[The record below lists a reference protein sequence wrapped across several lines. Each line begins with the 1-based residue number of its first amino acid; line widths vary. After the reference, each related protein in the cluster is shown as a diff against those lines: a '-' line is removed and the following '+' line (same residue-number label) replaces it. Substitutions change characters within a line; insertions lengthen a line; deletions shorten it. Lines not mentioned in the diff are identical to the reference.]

1 MENEA
6 KKASKVWLVPTI
18 IAAVLLVALI
28 AFMLILGKGTKAVSD
43 GTQTLAESVAPL
55 KDGTAQ
61 LSDGVDQYTEGV
73 DTIHKAM
80 PTLTDGIQQY
90 TEGVDTLN
98 GYMKTLNSA
107 APALASGV
115 QQLSDGAA
123 QLDSYYDDMNS
134 IADTV
139 AATLNKVRTE
149 VNGNASYQLLLTGA
163 QGVADQLDVSKGTF
177 AKGVVGMDTI
187 IDNVDNAAASLA
199 DLNKNA
205 DLLGQLFVGAA
216 GAENMQQSTFADL
229 AVAGGLSDAQVQAL
243 SPLYAGWLAYN
254 GGDSYKATLTL
265 PAIAAQCY
273 QKAGGDQVAAATAY
287 AQLSGQDVSTFATQ
301 LAAYQA
307 AQSNAKGYIYG
318 LAVAGNT
325 VHTNLHTATK
335 DTANMKPVD
344 IADATVAAL
353 TQNKKDPMQNIH
365 TAASQVSAGIPQV
378 IDTIC
383 SNLENGAAEQ
393 VDTGNPKSLKSQLK
407 AYTEGVRTLN
417 GGLQTLN
424 SSVNG
429 KNGLVSSVA
438 QLYKDGS
445 AKLAENS
452 QALRD
457 GVKQL
462 ADGAKQLSEN
472 SKALRD
478 GASQLKD
485 AAPALIDGI
494 GQLKDG
500 AKQVNGFTPVH

>member
-98 GYMKTLNSA
+98 GYMEKLNAA
-107 APALASGV
+107 APELASGV
-115 QQLSDGAA
+115 QKLNDGSALLKA
-123 QLDSYYDDMNS
+123 NS
-134 IADTV
+134 GTLLAGVDTV
-139 AATLNKVRTE
+139 
-149 VNGNASYQLLLTGA
+149 S
-163 QGVADQLDVSKGTF
+163 
-177 AKGVVGMDTI
+177 
-187 IDNVDNAAASLA
+187 
-199 DLNKNA
+199 
-205 DLLGQLFVGAA
+205 
-216 GAENMQQSTFADL
+216 
-229 AVAGGLSDAQVQAL
+229 GGLDDL
-243 SPLYAGWLAYN
+243 
-254 GGDSYKATLTL
+254 
-265 PAIAAQCY
+265 
-273 QKAGGDQVAAATAY
+273 KAGVKKIESGAY
-287 AQLSGQDVSTFATQ
+287 ADESALNVANEF
-301 LAAYQA
+301 LAAYNQDGTAAQKKNFVAAKAKEFFAPVISYYASAQVYAMLEPTYNSTQKTLGDVQNGIKAMTAYCTAVGNIGKAMQAGQMPATSITDDMVVQAITSQGANGQIVVATTKSLVSTYNAEKAKAWDAANSANNIQMVTETIYLMNGVQATTSQTLSTLGTFKDQA
-307 AQSNAKGYIYG
+307 AKGATKEAEADAIGRIGSVSTALVGYAGVKANLSKVYDGIDLLKAGVNGTFKSG
-318 LAVAGNT
+318 LAKYTDGVAQ
-325 VHTNLHTATK
+325 V
-335 DTANMKPVD
+335 
-344 IADATVAAL
+344 ADGVA
-353 TQNKKDPMQNIH
+353 
-365 TAASQVSAGIPQV
+365 
-378 IDTIC
+378 
-383 SNLENGAAEQ
+383 
-393 VDTGNPKSLKSQLK
+393 
-407 AYTEGVRTLN
+407 
-417 GGLQTLN
+417 TLN

-429 KNGLVSSVA
+429 KNGLVSSVS

-445 AKLAENS
+445 KKLAENS
-452 QALRD
+452 DALRD

>member
-80 PTLTDGIQQY
+80 PTLTDGVQQY

-98 GYMKTLNSA
+98 GYMKTLNAA
-107 APALASGV
+107 APTLASGV
-115 QQLSDGAA
+115 QQLYDGAVQLNNGINGEGANLSNGMQALANGVA
-123 QLDSYYDDMNS
+123 QLDTTLAAGLTEEQQADMKATVKKSIEDSFADKNNKTGTAAIKKTATEQLTQQLDAGKPAAKKELLGNKDFTGIVGAGVKAQVEATVRPQVEAGVVATINADNS
-134 IADTV
+134 PLKDLGLTDIHSVEQNWENNYGGNIGGRTLGQAVAGNVNPQWATYTYSEFMDAMVAATIDTNAEALNSGVDVFADTV
-139 AATLNKVRTE
+139 ASGVIDGVADMAVPMLADTIAAATLRGALGAGESVSITVANQTMGTIRQSMIDKGLFEGVATLNAG
-149 VNGNASYQLLLTGA
+149 VNGEG
-163 QGVADQLDVSKGTF
+163 
-177 AKGVVGMDTI
+177 
-187 IDNVDNAAASLA
+187 
-199 DLNKNA
+199 
-205 DLLGQLFVGAA
+205 
-216 GAENMQQSTFADL
+216 
-229 AVAGGLSDAQVQAL
+229 
-243 SPLYAGWLAYN
+243 
-254 GGDSYKATLTL
+254 
-265 PAIAAQCY
+265 
-273 QKAGGDQVAAATAY
+273 
-287 AQLSGQDVSTFATQ
+287 
-301 LAAYQA
+301 
-307 AQSNAKGYIYG
+307 
-318 LAVAGNT
+318 
-325 VHTNLHTATK
+325 TNLS
-335 DTANMKPVD
+335 NGM
-344 IADATVAAL
+344 AAL
-353 TQNKKDPMQNIH
+353 T
-365 TAASQVSAGIPQV
+365 A
-378 IDTIC
+378 
-383 SNLENGAAEQ
+383 
-393 VDTGNPKSLKSQLK
+393 
-407 AYTEGVRTLN
+407 
-417 GGLQTLN
+417 GLQTLN

-438 QLYKDGS
+438 KLYKDGS

-462 ADGAKQLSEN
+462 ADGAKKLSEN

-478 GASQLKD
+478 GASQLKE